1 MPVLGLL
8 LETGREEEEKGV
20 AVQEEKG
27 VAVPGKP
34 SGTAGR
40 GLTVR

>member
-1 MPVLGLL
+1 MRQMEANALPVLGLL

-20 AVQEEKG
+20 AV
-27 VAVPGKP
+27 PGNP

>member
-1 MPVLGLL
+1 MRQTGEEALSVLGLL
-8 LETGREEEEKGV
+8 LETGRAEE
-20 AVQEEKG
+20 QPG
-27 VAVPGKP
+27 VAVPGNR

>member
-1 MPVLGLL
+1 MRQTGEEALPVLGLL

-20 AVQEEKG
+20 AV
-27 VAVPGKP
+27 PGKP

-40 GLTVR
+40 GLIVR